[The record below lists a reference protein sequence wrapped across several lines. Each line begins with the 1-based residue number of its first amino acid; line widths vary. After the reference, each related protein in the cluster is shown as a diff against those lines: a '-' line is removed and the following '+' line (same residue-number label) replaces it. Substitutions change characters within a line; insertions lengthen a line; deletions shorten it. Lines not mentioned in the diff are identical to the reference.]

1 MKWNYILIPIAVFIT
16 AWIGSTLTDPN
27 STWYKTLNLPSFAP
41 PGYVIGMVWTV
52 IFILCAISAII
63 MWNKIPHNTMFWWII
78 GIFIANAILNI
89 GWSFLFFNQHMIL
102 ASIFEMI
109 LLEASTI
116 AIIILAWPL
125 SRLAAGLL
133 LPYAVWVAFATFL
146 AMNIYNLNK

>member
-1 MKWNYILIPIAVFIT
+1 MKLNYILIPIVVFLT

-27 STWYKTLNLPSFAP
+27 STWYKTLKLPSFAP
-41 PGYVIGMVWTV
+41 PGYVIGIVWTV

-63 MWNKIPHNTMFWWII
+63 MWNKIPHNNLFWWII
-78 GIFIANAILNI
+78 GIFIVNAILNI
-89 GWSFLFFNQHMIL
+89 GWSLLFFNQHMIL

-109 LLEASTI
+109 FLEASTI

-133 LPYAVWVAFATFL
+133 LPYAAWVAFATFL

>member
-1 MKWNYILIPIAVFIT
+1 MKLNYIIIPIVVFLT
-16 AWIGSTLTDPN
+16 SFIGSTLTDPN
-27 STWYKTLNLPSFAP
+27 STWYKALKLPSFAP
-41 PGYVIGMVWTV
+41 PGYVIGIVWTV

-63 MWNKIPHNTMFWWII
+63 MWNKIPHNNLFWWII
-78 GIFIANAILNI
+78 GLFIVNAILNI
-89 GWSFLFFNQHMIL
+89 GWSLLFFNQHMIL

-133 LPYAVWVAFATFL
+133 LPYAAWVAFATFL